1 MVYSNVKLLGIFLSC
16 VMMDVLG
23 IMDKGK
29 VLSVIYLYNINTNF
43 FI

>member
-16 VMMDVLG
+16 VMIDVLG

-29 VLSVIYLYNINTNF
+29 VHSVIYLYNNNTRVLL
-43 FI
+43 